1 MECGVE
7 HIDVASDARPTAYGA
22 ADRPVEN
29 EGTQYSPA
37 DFLRQ
42 FAVVMALCLG
52 MALLAHVL
60 VTIVGEY

>member
-7 HIDVASDARPTAYGA
+7 HIDVASDAQPTAYGA
-22 ADRPVEN
+22 THEPVED
-29 EGTQYSPA
+29 EGTQYSPG

-42 FAVVMALCLG
+42 FAVVIAICLG
-52 MALLAHVL
+52 IALLAHVL

>member
-7 HIDVASDARPTAYGA
+7 HIDVGSDVRPTAYGA
-22 ADRPVEN
+22 AHEPVDN
-29 EGTQYSPA
+29 EGTRYPPG

-42 FAVVMALCLG
+42 FAAIIAICLG

-60 VTIVGEY
+60 VTIAGGY

>member
-22 ADRPVEN
+22 AHEPVEDA
-29 EGTQYSPA
+29 GTRYSPG

-42 FAVVMALCLG
+42 FAVVITICLG

-60 VTIVGEY
+60 VTILGES